1 MTESS
6 LSPIDDKPK
15 LRPCCSERSLLR
27 VGRMPQLFALLMVTK
42 KTCTLVVDLNQ
53 NAAVSEESFLLSMQ
67 KSTKFQKV
75 TRERVPTGGYSSPR
89 YLGGVCCNGEG
100 KKETFSSIVLS
111 QKISSVLFSS
121 ERGAGASSAA
131 HCEVAFDVI
140 DL

>member
-1 MTESS
+1 
-6 LSPIDDKPK
+6 
-15 LRPCCSERSLLR
+15 
-27 VGRMPQLFALLMVTK
+27 
-42 KTCTLVVDLNQ
+42 
-53 NAAVSEESFLLSMQ
+53 MQ

-75 TRERVPTGGYSSPR
+75 TLGETEGYSSPR

-100 KKETFSSIVLS
+100 KKENFPDFHCSIVLS